1 MGILYQ
7 LTFANGKKY
16 IGITESEYL
25 SRRLGQHRYLA
36 RRGSKLPI
44 YLAWI
49 KYGEPDAQILQRIS
63 GDALYQSEID
73 AIKHYCTIAPNGYN
87 LLDGGQK
94 SPALNKKVAEK
105 ISQATKKRFADPA
118 QREAVS
124 LMMKNRS
131 AETRKKI
138 SVALTGK
145 NLTDQTKEKIRQ
157 ANLGKK
163 VNKATRAKM
172 SKSHTGKKYSEET
185 LERMRIA
192 ARKRMQS
199 PEAKAQLKTASI
211 AGGDATKLKSKKC
224 PTRANGWGQL
234 NKGENRADSRGRE

>member
-25 SRRLGQHRYLA
+25 SRRLGQHRHQA

-63 GDALYQSEID
+63 GDALYQAEID
-73 AIKHYCTIAPNGYN
+73 AIKHHCTIAPNGYN

-94 SPALNKKVAEK
+94 SPALNKEVAAK
-105 ISQATKKRFADPA
+105 ISQAAKKRFADPA
-118 QREAVS
+118 QREAIS
-124 LMMKNRS
+124 LRMRNRS

-138 SVALTGK
+138 SAALTGK
-145 NLTDQTKEKIRQ
+145 NLTDQAKEKIRQ

-163 VNKATRAKM
+163 ADEATRAKM
-172 SKSHTGKKYSEET
+172 SESHAGKKYSEET
-185 LERMRIA
+185 LERMRVA

-199 PEAKAQLKTASI
+199 PEAKAQLKAASI
-211 AGGDATKLKSKKC
+211 AGGDATKSKAKKM
-224 PTRANGWGQL
+224 PRLVKVGANL
-234 NKGENRADSRGRE
+234 NPQGKQHENT

>member
-25 SRRLGQHRYLA
+25 SRRLGQHRYQA

-49 KYGEPDAQILQRIS
+49 KHGEPNAEILQRFS
-63 GDALYQSEID
+63 GDALYQAEID
-73 AIKHYCTIAPNGYN
+73 AIKSYCTIAPNGYN

-94 SPALNKKVAEK
+94 SPALNKEVAKK
-105 ISQATKKRFADPA
+105 ISQAQKQRYKDPA
-118 QREAVS
+118 QRKVAS

-131 AETRKKI
+131 AEIRKKI
-138 SVALTGK
+138 SVALTGRH
-145 NLTDQTKEKIRQ
+145 LTEKVKEKIRQ
-157 ANLGKK
+157 ANIGKK
-163 VNKATRAKM
+163 ADEVTRVKM

-192 ARKRMQS
+192 ARQRMQS
-199 PEAKAQLKTASI
+199 PEAKAQLKAASI
-211 AGGDATKLKSKKC
+211 AGGGAMKIKSEKKT
-224 PTRANGWGQL
+224 PLVTAG
-234 NKGENRADSRGRE
+234 SI

>member
-25 SRRLGQHRYLA
+25 SRRLGQHRYQA

-49 KYGEPDAQILQRIS
+49 KHGEPNAEILQRFS
-63 GDALYQSEID
+63 GDALYQAEID
-73 AIKHYCTIAPNGYN
+73 AIKSYCTIAPNGYN

-94 SPALNKKVAEK
+94 SPALNKEVAKK
-105 ISQATKKRFADPA
+105 ISQAQKQRYKDPA
-118 QREAVS
+118 QRKAAS

-131 AETRKKI
+131 AEIRKKI
-138 SVALTGK
+138 SVALTGRH
-145 NLTDQTKEKIRQ
+145 LTEKVKEKIRQ
-157 ANLGKK
+157 ANIGKK
-163 VNKATRAKM
+163 ADEVTRVKM

-192 ARKRMQS
+192 ARQRMQS
-199 PEAKAQLKTASI
+199 PEAKAQLKAASI
-211 AGGDATKLKSKKC
+211 AGGGAMKIKSEKKT
-224 PTRANGWGQL
+224 PPIKAG
-234 NKGENRADSRGRE
+234 SR

>member
-25 SRRLGQHRYLA
+25 SRRLGQHRYQA

-49 KYGEPDAQILQRIS
+49 KHGEPSAEILKRFS
-63 GDALYQSEID
+63 GDDLYQAEID
-73 AIKHYCTIAPNGYN
+73 AIKRYCTIAPNGYN

-94 SPALNKKVAEK
+94 SPALNKEVAAK
-105 ISQATKKRFADPA
+105 ISQATKKRFSDPA
-118 QREAVS
+118 QRQAIS
-124 LMMKNRS
+124 LRMRNQS

-145 NLTDQTKEKIRQ
+145 YLTEQAKEKIRQ
-157 ANLGKK
+157 ANIGKK
-163 VNKATRAKM
+163 ADEATRAKM

-192 ARKRMQS
+192 ARQRMKS
-199 PEAKAQLKTASI
+199 PEAKAQLKAASI
-211 AGGDATKLKSKKC
+211 AGGGAMKIKSEKKT
-224 PTRANGWGQL
+224 PVIKPGSMSNNNNQQ
-234 NKGENRADSRGRE
+234 EHQP

>member
-25 SRRLGQHRYLA
+25 SRRLGQHRYQA

-49 KYGEPDAQILQRIS
+49 KHGEPSAEILQRFS
-63 GDALYQSEID
+63 GDDLYQAEID
-73 AIKHYCTIAPNGYN
+73 AIKRYCTIAPNGYN

-94 SPALNKKVAEK
+94 SPALNKEVAAK
-105 ISQATKKRFADPA
+105 ISQAQKQRYKDPA
-118 QREAVS
+118 QRKAAS

-131 AETRKKI
+131 PEIRKKI
-138 SVALTGK
+138 SFALTGK
-145 NLTDQTKEKIRQ
+145 HLTEQAKEKIRQ
-157 ANLGKK
+157 ANIGKK
-163 VNKATRAKM
+163 ADEATRAKM

-192 ARKRMQS
+192 SRQRMQS
-199 PEAKAQLKTASI
+199 PEAKAQLKAASI
-211 AGGDATKLKSKKC
+211 AGGSAMKIKSEKKT
-224 PTRANGWGQL
+224 PLLTAGSIMHQQP
-234 NKGENRADSRGRE
+234 REEQQP

>member
-25 SRRLGQHRYLA
+25 SRRLGQHRYQA

-44 YLAWI
+44 HLAWS
-49 KYGEPDAQILQRIS
+49 KYGEPNAQILQRLS
-63 GDALYQSEID
+63 GDALYQAEID
-73 AIKHYCTIAPNGYN
+73 AIKNYCTIAPYGYN
-87 LLDGGQK
+87 LLGGGQK
-94 SPALNKKVAEK
+94 SPALNKEVAKK
-105 ISQATKKRFADPA
+105 ISQAQKKRYEDPA
-118 QREAVS
+118 QRQAAS
-124 LMMKNRS
+124 LMMRNRS
-131 AETRKKI
+131 QETRKKI

-145 NLTDQTKEKIRQ
+145 NLTEQTKEKIRK
-157 ANLGKK
+157 ANIGKK
-163 VNKATRAKM
+163 ADETTRAKM

-199 PEAKAQLKTASI
+199 PEAKAQLKAASI
-211 AGGDATKLKSKKC
+211 AGGDATKSKAKKS
-224 PTRANGWGQL
+224 PDALRLRASQP
-234 NKGENRADSRGRE
+234 